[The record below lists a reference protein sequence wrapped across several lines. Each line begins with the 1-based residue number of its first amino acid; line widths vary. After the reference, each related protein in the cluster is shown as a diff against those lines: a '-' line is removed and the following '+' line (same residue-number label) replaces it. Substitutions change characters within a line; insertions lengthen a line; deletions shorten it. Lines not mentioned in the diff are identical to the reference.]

1 MRRASREGRGAVDE
15 ARKDESRKDDARKI
29 GIRSRGGP
37 VRIENVRAIPASARI
52 HEALREKIISMDWIP
67 GAAVQEKQIAL
78 AYGVSRTP
86 VREAVL
92 KLADE
97 RLVDI
102 FPQYGTFVSRISLP
116 SVRDAM
122 VIRQSLER
130 TAVREAAL
138 KVAGATD
145 KAGKGLV
152 ADLKA
157 LLARQRSSHK
167 AGDLA
172 AFHAADEAFHQ
183 AIADLAGHPN
193 IWRVIRQEKAQVDRC
208 RLLTLPSAERRA
220 SVIAEHA
227 AIVDALAAGDADAA
241 EAAVAVHLGRV
252 IPSIAGLVE
261 AYPDY
266 FAETEILADAAEE
279 PSAPRIRTL

>member
-1 MRRASREGRGAVDE
+1 MTRKVPAKGVSGRA
-15 ARKDESRKDDARKI
+15 
-29 GIRSRGGP
+29 
-37 VRIENVRAIPASARI
+37 ENVRAIPASARI
-52 HEALREKIISMDWIP
+52 HEALREQIIAMALTP
-67 GAAVQEKQIAL
+67 GAALQEKQIAL

-86 VREAVL
+86 VREAIL

-138 KVAGATD
+138 KVAGTPE
-145 KAGKGLV
+145 KARKGLL
-152 ADLKA
+152 ADLRD
-157 LLARQRSSHK
+157 LVARQRSAHRT
-167 AGDLA
+167 GDLA

-183 AIADLAGHPN
+183 TIAEMAGHPN
-193 IWRVIRQEKAQVDRC
+193 IWRVIRQEKAHVDRC
-208 RLLTLPSAERRA
+208 RLLTLPAADRRA

-227 AIVDALAAGDADAA
+227 AILEAIAAGHADAA
-241 EAAVAVHLGRV
+241 EAAVAAHLGRV
-252 IPSIAGLVE
+252 IPSVAGLVE
-261 AYPDY
+261 TYPDY
-266 FAETEILADAAEE
+266 FAETEILADAAGD
-279 PSAPRIRTL
+279 PPAPRIRTL

>member
-1 MRRASREGRGAVDE
+1 MDGTRKTGTKVRTVGAP
-15 ARKDESRKDDARKI
+15 AR
-29 GIRSRGGP
+29 
-37 VRIENVRAIPASARI
+37 VENVRAVPASARI
-52 HEALREKIISMDWIP
+52 HEALREKIIAMEWTP

-138 KVAGATD
+138 KVAGATE
-145 KAGKGLV
+145 KASKGLL
-152 ADLKA
+152 AEIKA
-157 LLARQRSSHK
+157 LVARQRASHK

-183 AIADLAGHPN
+183 AIAELAGHPN

-208 RLLTLPSAERRA
+208 RLLTLPAAERRA

-227 AIVDALAAGDADAA
+227 AIVDAVAAGDAAAA
-241 EAAVAVHLGRV
+241 EAAVAAHLGRV
-252 IPSIAGLVE
+252 IPSIAGLVA

-266 FAETEILADAAEE
+266 FAETEILAEAASE
-279 PSAPRIRTL
+279 PPSPRIRTL